1 MNYFRTLGLEKDPFG
16 TSPDPNFLFASPA
29 HQIAL
34 KRLEIAVK
42 LRRGLSVIYGEVGTG
57 KTTVSRALIRKL
69 AGDKSISCHI
79 LLDPHYPSAFQF
91 LLALLSS
98 FGIRQRARS
107 LAQARKLLNDFL
119 FETGAA
125 DGKNIVLIIDEGQ
138 ELGTAQLE
146 LLRVLLNYET
156 NEAKLLQLVVFAQP
170 ELKAKIAARPNLDDR
185 VALRYSLRPLTPEET
200 RGLIEFRLQK
210 AGCTAEV
217 PIFTTGAME
226 RIHAVTGGLPRKINM
241 LCHDTL
247 VNLVIQDRTTAD
259 AEFIDEVL
267 SYRA

>member
-1 MNYFRTLGLEKDPFG
+1 MNYFRSLGLKRDPFG

-29 HQIAL
+29 HLIAL

-57 KTTVSRALIRKL
+57 KTTLSRALIRKL

-91 LLALLSS
+91 LLALLAS

-107 LAQARKLLNDFL
+107 LAQARKLLNDYL

-125 DGKNIVLIIDEGQ
+125 EGRNIVLIIDEGQ

-170 ELKAKIAARPNLDDR
+170 ELKAKIAKRPNLDDR
-185 VALRYSLRPLTPEET
+185 VALRYSLRALTVLET
-200 RGLIEFRLQK
+200 SKMIDFRLGK
-210 AGCTAEV
+210 AGFEGEE
-217 PIFTTGAME
+217 PIFTPGAVQ
-226 RIHAVTGGLPRKINM
+226 RIFTMTGGMPRKVNM

-247 VNLVIQDRTTAD
+247 VNLVIQSKTSAD
-259 AEFIDEVL
+259 AEFIDEVQ